1 LTRVGFGHDGHLQ
14 PETFRGGLG
23 SEVPAMLAV
32 SGLDYLS
39 DRYLLPKL
47 FPQK

>member
-1 LTRVGFGHDGHLQ
+1 MMVACSRKHSGEDW
-14 PETFRGGLG
+14 G

-39 DRYLLPKL
+39 NRYLLPKL
-47 FPQK
+47 SPQK